1 MAEKSEDWDFEGKAH
16 WEDGEVMLD
25 FGCYKGMTLREIAW
39 DDEGEGYL
47 QWVLGEDFPE
57 DLHTAIEEVL

>member
-1 MAEKSEDWDFEGKAH
+1 MSQSPDDWDFEGKAH
-16 WEDGEVMLD
+16 WEDGEVVLD
-25 FGCYKGMTLREIAW
+25 FGRYKGMTLREIAW

-57 DLHTAIEEVL
+57 DLQTAIEEVL